1 MSEKKPLQDELLREI
16 VPQLKEYRHVIDY
29 DETHLFVAFRSAT
42 EADKFISNE
51 LGFRV
56 EDDRIAILDL
66 YRLSAMGREWV
77 QKNTHYRIEI
87 DTFNRLEFIWD
98 ILNREEIKE
107 FSYSVYL
114 GANTA
119 TFAAISSVWER
130 VKG

>member
-66 YRLSAMGREWV
+66 YRLAAMGRAWV
-77 QKNTHYRIEI
+77 KAVGDNYIVVDDNIIFAHIGSKLWR
-87 DTFNRLEFIWD
+87 
-98 ILNREEIKE
+98 
-107 FSYSVYL
+107 
-114 GANTA
+114 ANFGEGEDYTTELSA
-119 TFAAISSVWER
+119 TFAAIAAVWER
-130 VKG
+130 GKR